1 MGWHDMANRMLGVAV
16 RTFSAPGVELIPGGS
31 GTPVVLASAV
41 FDSSHIEVDPE
52 TGAPV
57 SSNNPVLGVRMSDLP
72 APPIPG
78 SDLIRVSGLT
88 GGMAWANGTYKI
100 NDAQPDGV
108 AGATLYLKRTAA

>member
-1 MGWHDMANRMLGVAV
+1 MGWHDMADRMLGVAV
-16 RTFSAPGVELIPGGS
+16 RAFSAPLVELIPGGS
-31 GTPVVLASAV
+31 GSPVVLVAV

-78 SDLIRVSGLT
+78 SDLIRVSGLS

-108 AGATLYLKRTAA
+108 AGATLYLKRTTA

>member
-1 MGWHDMANRMLGVAV
+1 MGWHGMADRMLGVAV
-16 RTFSAPGVELIPGGS
+16 RTFSAPLVELIPGGT
-31 GTPVVLASAV
+31 GTPVVLAQAV
-41 FDSSHIEVDPE
+41 FDSSHITVDPE

-78 SDLIRVSGLT
+78 SDLIRVSSLS